1 MCIGMANGGK
11 EPEFINQNVLIGDL
25 GRIYIPKEMLK
36 KLNIEKG
43 DELRLTATGNIIV
56 IEKCEGD
63 TDEQNDR

>member
-11 EPEFINQNVLIGDL
+11 EPEFINQNVIMGDL
-25 GRIYIPKEMLK
+25 GRVYVPKEMLE
-36 KLNIEKG
+36 KLKIEKG

-63 TDEQNDR
+63 EE

>member
-1 MCIGMANGGK
+1 MCIGIANGGK
-11 EPEFINQNVLIGDL
+11 ESEFINQNIIIGDL
-25 GRIYIPKEMLK
+25 GRMYIPKEMLE

-43 DELRLTATGNIIV
+43 DELRLTATGNIII